1 MVNVIQFPGRPGTS
15 SPEEAAALVLQP
27 FNQVRHTLQRSLGWD
42 DLTLFI
48 RICCTSAATLLAP
61 EYTAQHAI
69 ESGWS
74 GLDEARARGH
84 TLLRLIVEMG
94 E

>member
-1 MVNVIQFPGRPGTS
+1 MTNVIQFPGRPVA
-15 SPEEAAALVLQP
+15 SPHEEVAALALQP
-27 FNQVRHTLQRSLGWD
+27 LDQVRQTLQRSLGWED
-42 DLTLFI
+42 PTLFI

-61 EYTAQHAI
+61 EYTEQHAA

-84 TLLRLIVEMG
+84 ALLRLVVEMG
-94 E
+94 